1 MSRVWFTLFGVTD
14 YLPVLT
20 ILLLMDRGG
29 WWVEVLLV
37 AAGSRLVGVLHDGGE
52 AGGWA
57 GTSAGA
63 GAVFW
68 LSSRLV

>member
-1 MSRVWFTLFGVTD
+1 M
-14 YLPVLT
+14 
-20 ILLLMDRGG
+20 
-29 WWVEVLLV
+29 EVLLV

-68 LSSRLV
+68 LGSRLV

>member
-1 MSRVWFTLFGVTD
+1 MVYIVRVTY
-14 YLPVLT
+14 YLAGLT

>member
-1 MSRVWFTLFGVTD
+1 MID
-14 YLPVLT
+14 DLPELT
-20 ILLLMDRGG
+20 ILLLVDRVG

-37 AAGSRLVGVLHDGGE
+37 AAGARLVGVLHDGGE

-63 GAVFW
+63 
-68 LSSRLV
+68 